1 VKHGRLYAAT
11 DVARFAAVD
20 LKTIHAW
27 VARGSLVGGRSA
39 GGQLRFRRTDV
50 VEFLRE
56 RGFPLP
62 KSLLDEKPRVLLV
75 GQVAEALE
83 HALARAEVVREGS
96 PVAALLG
103 LREILPDALVLGP
116 TLGFSRTS
124 IVRELAE
131 IEPRLL
137 VAVVAASPA
146 DALSLRDAG
155 ARVAGTLDDLAIWVG
170 ALFEALGHDERSSRS
185 ARDASASRK

>member
-1 VKHGRLYAAT
+1 MKHGRLYAAT

-75 GQVAEALE
+75 GQVAEGLE
-83 HALARAEVVREGS
+83 QALALAEVVREVS

-170 ALFEALGHDERSSRS
+170 ALFEALGHDER
-185 ARDASASRK
+185 ASRPTREPSTSRK

>member
-1 VKHGRLYAAT
+1 MKHGRLYAAT

-27 VARGSLVGGRSA
+27 VARGSLVGERSA

-50 VEFLRE
+50 VGFLRE

-75 GQVAEALE
+75 GQVADVLEEAL
-83 HALARAEVVREGS
+83 APAEVVREVS

-103 LREILPDALVLGP
+103 LRALLPDALVLGP

-124 IVRELAE
+124 IVRELSE
-131 IEPRLL
+131 IEPRLV
-137 VAVVAASPA
+137 VAVVAASAA

-155 ARVAGTLDDLAIWVG
+155 ARVAGTLDDVGSWVG
-170 ALFEALGHDERSSRS
+170 ALFEALGHVERAARS
-185 ARDASASRK
+185 GRESASRSR